1 MTTCARTEKAVN
13 LRDSL
18 VAKWHEVPDRLA
30 PLMGTELL
38 PIAVSFWRKS
48 PSPALLSVSLG
59 QRRTLPSFSLQ
70 GSCLTQNWGRRK
82 DGPGLSPSQTSC
94 GNLAGIKLAACKPLL
109 GGRSRHLAPVFQ
121 CYLLTNGSF
130 FCSGSPA
137 LSPSPLRQLL

>member
-82 DGPGLSPSQTSC
+82 DGPGLVLLEGVPKSQPDFMWQPCRNKISC
-94 GNLAGIKLAACKPLL
+94 MQTPAGRQVPAS
-109 GGRSRHLAPVFQ
+109 GTGFPV
-121 CYLLTNGSF
+121 
-130 FCSGSPA
+130 
-137 LSPSPLRQLL
+137 LSAYKRQLLLFW